1 MDRRKLQRVALLAG
15 LLFLILLAIGALLHA
30 AGEAVKTEDQQ
41 KLGALVREHPEY
53 EDSYA
58 RIMGG
63 DAPNETAD
71 LGAQI
76 MEKYG
81 YNARDGGAYR
91 AVRQY
96 LFLAGGILAGG
107 VAAAS
112 LAVLLALRAQKK
124 AEEERERLG
133 ESIEE
138 LRLREEGARERL
150 VREEQET
157 KSLVTDI
164 SHQLKTPIAALR
176 MSLEIK
182 ETTELTEEEKKEW
195 SGRELE
201 EVGKL
206 EELLNSFTQLSR
218 LEADM
223 IQIRPRM
230 EEIRGTLAGAV
241 GAVYMKAFRRGIDLS
256 LEGSEDR
263 RIPHDPKWTREAF
276 ANILDNAVKYSP
288 ENTSVTVRVSYLASA
303 VMIEFEDQ
311 GIGVPQEEAQG
322 GTICVKRGRRG
333 GSDFIVTLPY
343 NFVMHSVSV
352 L

>member
-30 AGEAVKTEDQQ
+30 AGEAVKAEDQQ

-138 LRLREEGARERL
+138 LRLREEGARE
-150 VREEQET
+150 
-157 KSLVTDI
+157 
-164 SHQLKTPIAALR
+164 
-176 MSLEIK
+176 
-182 ETTELTEEEKKEW
+182 
-195 SGRELE
+195 
-201 EVGKL
+201 
-206 EELLNSFTQLSR
+206 
-218 LEADM
+218 
-223 IQIRPRM
+223 
-230 EEIRGTLAGAV
+230 
-241 GAVYMKAFRRGIDLS
+241 
-256 LEGSEDR
+256 
-263 RIPHDPKWTREAF
+263 
-276 ANILDNAVKYSP
+276 
-288 ENTSVTVRVSYLASA
+288 
-303 VMIEFEDQ
+303 
-311 GIGVPQEEAQG
+311 
-322 GTICVKRGRRG
+322 
-333 GSDFIVTLPY
+333 
-343 NFVMHSVSV
+343 
-352 L
+352 